1 MRSKIVITSDFEVLK
16 EEILGLYGVNSVRFF
31 FAEDFLL
38 ENAKEVAAEAY
49 IAESEPKLL
58 VLGAKNFRV
67 EAQNS
72 LLKIIEEPPKN
83 IFFII
88 AATSKNMLLPTVRS
102 RLVTE
107 NRLIKKQREKTGLNY
122 KRLELKEI
130 CAFIDEKSA
139 LERSEK
145 LVKNDLKELIAAI
158 ALEATAQGV
167 KFSAEE
173 LEYFFKAVRLAELNT
188 KTHAL
193 LTPILLMIY
202 EKGLR

>member
-1 MRSKIVITSDFEVLK
+1 MQSKIVITSDFEALK

-130 CAFIDEKSA
+130 CAFIDEKSN

-145 LVKNDLKELIAAI
+145 LGKNDLKELIAAI

>member
-1 MRSKIVITSDFEVLK
+1 MQSKIVITSDFEALK

-107 NRLIKKQREKTGLNY
+107 NRLIKKQREKTGLDY

-139 LERSEK
+139 FERSEK
-145 LVKNDLKELIAAI
+145 LGKNDLKELIAAI

-167 KFSAEE
+167 KFSADE